1 MHKKRLPLVEA
12 VLLVLLIVAPLFL
25 NDFLTVIATR
35 MLILALLA
43 ISFDLCWGY
52 SGIMTFGQ
60 GLFFGMAGYA
70 VALFAN
76 KLGFVQ
82 IWGVIPIGIFTGAVV
97 SFLLAWL
104 LLLGKKPPEIIFVA
118 LGTLPRRSW
127 WSWLT
132 PGKKQK
138 VDQIMARL
146 NLRELAHKPISQLS
160 GGQLQRGILARGLI
174 RDAEVLLFD
183 EPLSAVDGMNRRLVW
198 EALDLAVE
206 EGATLLFVTHNSEDS
221 SRCDICL
228 QVDRGQVS

>member
-1 MHKKRLPLVEA
+1 MNAVVTRSLELGFAGHPTIIRSLDLRVPKR
-12 VLLVLLIVAPLFL
+12 
-25 NDFLTVIATR
+25 R
-35 MLILALLA
+35 K
-43 ISFDLCWGY
+43 
-52 SGIMTFGQ
+52 
-60 GLFFGMAGYA
+60 
-70 VALFAN
+70 VALVGPNGGGKTTLLRALAGELSPLAGSIEI
-76 KLGFVQ
+76 LGQTPALARRSISYLPQTITFDKSF
-82 IWGVIPIGIFTGAVV
+82 PIT
-97 SFLLAWL
+97 LW
-104 LLLGKKPPEIIFVA
+104 EFVA

-228 QVDRGQVS
+228 QVDRGLVS